1 MDTTRN
7 SEIGDGPSSVGRVKL
22 LQTSAYRGMQ
32 KRFANAICLSALAL
46 ATAHPFVTEAA
57 SRSIAVSAF
66 VTANAVVQVEYQAQQ
81 LVITETDVA
90 RGYCDAPAASRLRV
104 SSNSRAGYLISIFN
118 RLPIFKSVRVDMPD
132 ASAQISRDGGSIAQ
146 HGRHGKEMLTQMTY
160 RFMLADGVGPG
171 TYPWPLQLDVRPI

>member
-1 MDTTRN
+1 M
-7 SEIGDGPSSVGRVKL
+7 GLAK
-22 LQTSAYRGMQ
+22 
-32 KRFANAICLSALAL
+32 AICLSALAL
-46 ATAHPFVTEAA
+46 FAAHPLLTQAA

-81 LVITETDVA
+81 LVVTETDVA
-90 RGYCDAPAASRLRV
+90 RGYCDAPVASRLRV
-104 SSNSRAGYLISIFN
+104 SSNSRAGYLISIFS

-146 HGRHGKEMLTQMTY
+146 RRHGKEMLTQMTY

>member
-7 SEIGDGPSSVGRVKL
+7 SEIGDGPTSVGRVKL
-22 LQTSAYRGMQ
+22 LQTRPSQGMQ
-32 KRFANAICLSALAL
+32 KCLAKVICLSALAL
-46 ATAHPFVTEAA
+46 TVAHPLVTEAA
-57 SRSIAVSAF
+57 SKSIAVNAF

-81 LVITETDVA
+81 LVVTATDVA

-104 SSNSRAGYLISIFN
+104 SIFS

-132 ASAQISRDGGSIAQ
+132 ASAQISRDGGAIAQ
-146 HGRHGKEMLTQMTY
+146 RGRHGKEMPTQMAY

-171 TYPWPLQLDVRPI
+171 TYPWPLALDVRPI

>member
-1 MDTTRN
+1 MNTTRN
-7 SEIGDGPSSVGRVKL
+7 SEIQMRLAK
-22 LQTSAYRGMQ
+22 
-32 KRFANAICLSALAL
+32 AICLTALAL
-46 ATAHPFVTEAA
+46 FAAHPFVTEAA
-57 SRSIAVSAF
+57 SKSIAVSAF

-81 LVITETDVA
+81 LVVTEADVA

>member
-1 MDTTRN
+1 MNTTRN
-7 SEIGDGPSSVGRVKL
+7 PGIHMCLAK
-22 LQTSAYRGMQ
+22 
-32 KRFANAICLSALAL
+32 AIWLAALAL
-46 ATAHPFVTEAA
+46 FAAHPLLTQAA

-81 LVITETDVA
+81 LVVTEADVA

>member
-7 SEIGDGPSSVGRVKL
+7 SEIGDGPSSIGRVKL

-32 KRFANAICLSALAL
+32 KRLAHAICLSALAL
-46 ATAHPFVTEAA
+46 AAAHPLVTEAA

-81 LVITETDVA
+81 LVVTEADVA
-90 RGYCDAPAASRLRV
+90 RGYCDAPSASRLRV
-104 SSNSRAGYLISIFN
+104 SSNSSAGYLISIFN

-132 ASAQISRDGGSIAQ
+132 ASAQISQDGGAIAQ
-146 HGRHGKEMLTQMTY
+146 RRHGKEMLTQMTY

>member
-7 SEIGDGPSSVGRVKL
+7 SEIGDGPCSIGRVKL

-32 KRFANAICLSALAL
+32 KRLAHAICLSALAL
-46 ATAHPFVTEAA
+46 AAAHPLVTEAA

-90 RGYCDAPAASRLRV
+90 RGYFDAPDPRPPCAA
-104 SSNSRAGYLISIFN
+104 
-118 RLPIFKSVRVDMPD
+118 
-132 ASAQISRDGGSIAQ
+132 
-146 HGRHGKEMLTQMTY
+146 
-160 RFMLADGVGPG
+160 
-171 TYPWPLQLDVRPI
+171 

>member
-1 MDTTRN
+1 M
-7 SEIGDGPSSVGRVKL
+7 
-22 LQTSAYRGMQ
+22 
-32 KRFANAICLSALAL
+32 CLAKGIWLAALAL
-46 ATAHPFVTEAA
+46 LAAHPFVTEAA

-81 LVITETDVA
+81 LVVTEADVA

-146 HGRHGKEMLTQMTY
+146 RRHGKEMLTQMTY

-171 TYPWPLQLDVRPI
+171 TYPWPLALDVRPI

>member
-7 SEIGDGPSSVGRVKL
+7 SEIGDGPSGRVNR
-22 LQTSAYRGMQ
+22 LQTKPYREMQ
-32 KRFANAICLSALAL
+32 KRLAHAICLSALAL
-46 ATAHPFVTEAA
+46 AAAHPFVAEAA
-57 SRSIAVSAF
+57 SKSIAVSAF

-81 LVITETDVA
+81 LVVTETDVA

-104 SSNSRAGYLISIFN
+104 SSNSRAGYLISIFS

-132 ASAQISRDGGSIAQ
+132 ASAQISHDGGAIAQ
-146 HGRHGKEMLTQMTY
+146 RGHGKEMLTQMTY

>member
-7 SEIGDGPSSVGRVKL
+7 SEIGDGPSSIGRVNL
-22 LQTSAYRGMQ
+22 LQTSPYRGMH
-32 KRFANAICLSALAL
+32 KRLANAICLSALAL
-46 ATAHPFVTEAA
+46 FAAHPLLTQAA

-81 LVITETDVA
+81 LVVTEADVA

-146 HGRHGKEMLTQMTY
+146 RRHGKEMLTQMTY

>member
-7 SEIGDGPSSVGRVKL
+7 SEIGDGPSGRVNR
-22 LQTSAYRGMQ
+22 LQTKPYREMQ
-32 KRFANAICLSALAL
+32 KRLAHAICLSALAL
-46 ATAHPFVTEAA
+46 AAAHPLLTEAA
-57 SRSIAVSAF
+57 SKSIAVSAF
-66 VTANAVVQVEYQAQQ
+66 VTANAVMQVEYQAQQ
-81 LVITETDVA
+81 LVVTADDVA
-90 RGYCDAPAASRLRV
+90 RGYCDAPVASRLRV

-146 HGRHGKEMLTQMTY
+146 RRHGKEMLTQMTY
-160 RFMLADGVGPG
+160 RFMLADGVGAG

>member
-1 MDTTRN
+1 MNTTRN
-7 SEIGDGPSSVGRVKL
+7 PGIQMCVAKAMWL
-22 LQTSAYRGMQ
+22 A
-32 KRFANAICLSALAL
+32 ALAL
-46 ATAHPFVTEAA
+46 AAAHPLVTEAA

-81 LVITETDVA
+81 LVVTETDVA

>member
-7 SEIGDGPSSVGRVKL
+7 SEIGDGPTSVGRVKL
-22 LQTSAYRGMQ
+22 LQTRPSQGMQ
-32 KRFANAICLSALAL
+32 KCLAKVICLSALAL
-46 ATAHPFVTEAA
+46 TVAHPLVTEAA
-57 SRSIAVSAF
+57 SKSIAVNAF

-81 LVITETDVA
+81 LVVTATDVA

-104 SSNSRAGYLISIFN
+104 SSNSRNGYLISIFS

-132 ASAQISRDGGSIAQ
+132 ASAQISRDGGAIAQ
-146 HGRHGKEMLTQMTY
+146 RGRHGKEMPTQMAY

-171 TYPWPLQLDVRPI
+171 TYPWPLALDVRPI

>member
-1 MDTTRN
+1 M
-7 SEIGDGPSSVGRVKL
+7 GLAK
-22 LQTSAYRGMQ
+22 
-32 KRFANAICLSALAL
+32 AICLSALAL
-46 ATAHPFVTEAA
+46 FAAHPLLTQAA

-146 HGRHGKEMLTQMTY
+146 RRHGKEMLTQMTY
-160 RFMLADGVGPG
+160 RFVLADGVGAG
-171 TYPWPLQLDVRPI
+171 TYPWPLALDVRPI